1 MTATNEV
8 EKDRDRAEDQ
18 ARLQLESIQAMVERL
33 EHSTECSDP
42 DPELCDLTDR
52 QIYNGL
58 NLYYE
63 EGKTATEE
71 EREEYHDE
79 EEARQAINE
88 DPLEVSIREGW
99 KAPGGEPYSG
109 VDYKILLCTGGPAV
123 RIIGEL
129 DQWGQPESARLQY
142 QDWFTPWE
150 LYRIGDDE
158 EKTLV
163 SYANCFYFGE

>member
-71 EREEYHDE
+71 EREEYHGSL
-79 EEARQAINE
+79 ANLTNGASQSRHGY
-88 DPLEVSIREGW
+88 SI
-99 KAPGGEPYSG
+99 K
-109 VDYKILLCTGGPAV
+109 TG
-123 RIIGEL
+123 L
-129 DQWGQPESARLQY
+129 RLGNS
-142 QDWFTPWE
+142 T
-150 LYRIGDDE
+150 G
-158 EKTLV
+158 
-163 SYANCFYFGE
+163 